1 MSQAA
6 KSAISNR
13 ICKRFIHILC
23 AVSLIACQLRMAPQA
38 MAAEGDTEIKS
49 GSGRITFTDQS
60 GARGALTPGAR
71 EAANLIGVLPKVER
85 LQQLRASHP
94 GSELTDEELA
104 LKVELLDQI
113 MGAALEVRMVA
124 DRIDRELSWAY
135 NGKGM
140 MEAKKQKYLN
150 YLFIASFM
158 QGGIL
163 GVTAGRE
170 FLLHHTNTGAELL
183 LVASSVGLGLSIIQT
198 IVQRQ
203 KGSKPVDGGTTTLA
217 HVFNLQEEKE
227 AQHNPEIVYKFLDS
241 PPLGSTTGKSR
252 KDILIDDWKKG
263 HYLKKNANLYTL
275 AAMEK
280 SPGKYKENIGI
291 LGNRIRMLFDT
302 QWTVEQLDEE
312 LLELLR
318 ATDVR

>member
-1 MSQAA
+1 MSKPA
-6 KSAISNR
+6 KTAISR
-13 ICKRFIHILC
+13 TICKKFVHIVC
-23 AVSLIACQLRMAPQA
+23 AVSLVVNMAPWA

-49 GSGRITFTDQS
+49 GSGRISFTDQG

-85 LQQLRASHP
+85 LQQLRQSHP
-94 GSELTDEELA
+94 GTELTDEELA

-203 KGSKPVDGGTTTLA
+203 KGSKPIDGGTTTLA
-217 HVFNLQEEKE
+217 HVFNLQDQKEE
-227 AQHNPEIVYKFLDS
+227 QHNPEIVYKFLDS
-241 PPLGSTTGKSR
+241 PPLGTTGKSR
-252 KDILIDDWKKG
+252 KDLLIEDWKKG
-263 HYLKKNANLYTL
+263 HYLQKKANLYTL

-280 SPGKYKENIGI
+280 SPGKYKENIAI

-302 QWTVEQLDEE
+302 QWTVEQLDAE

-318 ATDVR
+318 ATDVK